1 MSELHQFKP
10 PFIVYD
16 NFVEIGDE
24 DGHVCTAEN
33 PDIAKAIVIALNSHA
48 DLVAALEAAEE
59 YISVDTDI
67 PAADAVLVQIRIALA
82 EAKGGSQS

>member
-1 MSELHQFKP
+1 MSEVHKFHP
-10 PFIVYD
+10 PFSVYD

-48 DLVAALEAAEE
+48 DLVAALEDIASTFDAAWLSG
-59 YISVDTDI
+59 SVERCVGDR
-67 PAADAVLVQIRIALA
+67 AREALA
-82 EAKGGSQS
+82 KAKGG

>member
-1 MSELHQFKP
+1 MKLPIRIDDRFIRDANDVIVVIVGVTAADEAD
-10 PFIVYD
+10 FIVHA
-16 NFVEIGDE
+16 V
-24 DGHVCTAEN
+24 
-33 PDIAKAIVIALNSHA
+33 NSHA
-48 DLVAALEAAEE
+48 DLVTALEAAEE